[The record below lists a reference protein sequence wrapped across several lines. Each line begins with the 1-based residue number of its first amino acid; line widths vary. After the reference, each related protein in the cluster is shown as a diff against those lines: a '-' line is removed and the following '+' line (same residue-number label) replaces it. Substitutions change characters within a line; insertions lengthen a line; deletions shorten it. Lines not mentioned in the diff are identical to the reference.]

1 MPLHTANTHPVE
13 VNPVPS
19 VSLLL
24 LTLAANPAAP
34 VPPAPADPKVA
45 VATVLDDWHR
55 AAAAANEARYFALFT
70 PDAVFMGTDG
80 TERWTVDQFRVWSKP
95 FFSKGKAWS
104 FKSVSRNVFL
114 SKDGQT
120 AWFDEALDTPNLGP
134 ARGSGVL
141 VKEPA
146 GWRIAQ
152 YNLSVPIP
160 NDLMGEVTNRVAAYT
175 KAKAAQTT
183 TPATPAPK
191 TTPAPKP

>member
-1 MPLHTANTHPVE
+1 M
-13 VNPVPS
+13 PS

-34 VPPAPADPKVA
+34 AAPAPADPKVA
-45 VATVLDDWHR
+45 VSTVLDDWHR
-55 AAAAANEARYFALFT
+55 AAAAANEARYFSLFT

-80 TERWTVDQFRVWSKP
+80 TERWTVTQFQAWAKP
-95 FFSKGKAWS
+95 YFTKGKAWS
-104 FKSVSRNVFL
+104 FKSVSRNVFF

-141 VKEPA
+141 VKEAA

-160 NDLMGEVTNRVAAYT
+160 NDLMGEVTNRIATYAKT
-175 KAKAAQTT
+175 K
-183 TPATPAPK
+183 PATPTTAPVAPVAPAK
-191 TTPAPKP
+191 SAPAPKP

>member
-1 MPLHTANTHPVE
+1 M
-13 VNPVPS
+13 PS

-55 AAAAANEARYFALFT
+55 AAAAANEARYFSLFT

-80 TERWTVDQFRVWSKP
+80 TERWTVDQFHTWSKP
-95 FFSKGKAWS
+95 FFAKGKAWS
-104 FKSVSRNVFL
+104 FKSVSRTVFL

-160 NDLMGEVTNRVAAYT
+160 NDLMGEVTNRIATYAKTKPSAPAAPT
-175 KAKAAQTT
+175 A
-183 TPATPAPK
+183 PVPPK
-191 TTPAPKP
+191 TNPAPKP

>member
-1 MPLHTANTHPVE
+1 M
-13 VNPVPS
+13 PS

-34 VPPAPADPKVA
+34 APPADPKVA
-45 VATVLDDWHR
+45 VSTVLDDWHR
-55 AAAAANEARYFALFT
+55 AAAAANEARYFSLFT

-80 TERWTVDQFRVWSKP
+80 TERWTVTQFQAWAKP
-95 FFSKGKAWS
+95 YFTKGKAWS
-104 FKSVSRNVFL
+104 FKSVSRNVFF

-160 NDLMGEVTNRVAAYT
+160 NDLMGEVTNRIATYARTKPAA
-175 KAKAAQTT
+175 
-183 TPATPAPK
+183 PATAPVAPVAPAK
-191 TTPAPKP
+191 SAPAPKP